1 MKNYP
6 ILLVLCL
13 ALSTFIACN
22 ESENDALT
30 PYYLMKI
37 GMLHEKEGRM
47 SEAKSVYEQ
56 IKAKYPESAA
66 GRDIDKNII
75 KVSQG

>member
-1 MKNYP
+1 
-6 ILLVLCL
+6 
-13 ALSTFIACN
+13 
-22 ESENDALT
+22 
-30 PYYLMKI
+30 MKI

-47 SEAKSVYEQ
+47 DEAKKAYEQ
-56 IKAKYPESAA
+56 IKSKYPDSAA

>member
-1 MKNYP
+1 MGYYKD
-6 ILLVLCL
+6 
-13 ALSTFIACN
+13 AAAEEDN
-22 ESENDALT
+22 EALT

-47 SEAKSVYEQ
+47 DEAKKAYEQ
-56 IKAKYPESAA
+56 IKSKYPDSAA